1 MISSGRT
8 SHSLLIQNFIVP
20 YSKRGADL
28 TIGVE
33 LRMISWQSETRN
45 VGGRE
50 RNHRDNGHAQFPHT
64 PFRQYPPIDLHRR
77 HLIVEVHTAHLAMAA
92 PAQSHQT
99 LPSPGKEDTVI
110 PPMTTLDHQIWTH
123 RDAPGLENGTRIETS
138 GAGVGKAA
146 PKNVDDIEIQ
156 CDTAPE
162 GTAVIASTRV
172 ELLRSG
178 GP

>member
-1 MISSGRT
+1 M
-8 SHSLLIQNFIVP
+8 
-20 YSKRGADL
+20 
-28 TIGVE
+28 E
-33 LRMISWQSETRN
+33 SWQSETRN

-50 RNHRDNGHAQFPHT
+50 RDHRDSGHARFLRT
-64 PFRQYPPIDLHRR
+64 PFRQYLPIDLHRR
-77 HLIVEVHTAHLAMAA
+77 RLIAEVRMAHLVMAV

-110 PPMTTLDHQIWTH
+110 PPMTTLDHQTWTH
-123 RDAPGLENGTRIETS
+123 RVAPGLENGPRIEIS
-138 GAGVGKAA
+138 DAGVGKAA

-162 GTAVIASTRV
+162 ETAVIASTRV